1 MSLIGL
7 ERNDIKIYGVAL
19 LFVEG
24 FGDKNTLSYL
34 TPWDNLSI
42 SLMKKFQPEIFSQ
55 NLHQNIG

>member
-34 TPWDNLSI
+34 TP
-42 SLMKKFQPEIFSQ
+42 
-55 NLHQNIG
+55 